1 MRVIRRYANR
11 KLYDA
16 EEKRYVSLAQV
27 AELVRA
33 GEEIQ
38 VLDHR
43 SGEDLTSAT
52 LSRILQR
59 GEEESSLPQSLLRT
73 LIRLSRLPWDG
84 LKFDEER
91 LEFLVSRGEE
101 AWEEAQRAMQDE
113 ALRGQQWL
121 EEAIQVRVERAL
133 ERSVASKADLE
144 GLEAQVDEL
153 WAKVDALLGDQ

>member
-11 KLYDA
+11 KLYDT
-16 EEKRYVSLAQV
+16 EEKQYVSLAQV

-52 LSRILQR
+52 LSRLLQR
-59 GEEESSLPQSLLRT
+59 REENSLPQSLLRT
-73 LIRLSRLPWDG
+73 LIRLSHLAWDG

-91 LEFLVSRGEE
+91 LEFLVSRGEV
-101 AWEEAQRAMQDE
+101 AWEEAQGAMQDE
-113 ALRGQQWL
+113 ALRGQQRL

-153 WAKVDALLGDQ
+153 WAKVDALLGGQ